1 MNLRL
6 VAPVWSRST
15 ASGKVGTGSVI
26 LTSYEGRQQRVPDPI
41 VSARASNGL
50 DRFLRS
56 KLLNRVTM
64 DSVGSGP
71 DCSPSLCR
79 RFGAEPN
86 GSDDESDF
94 AVAVAISDLRSS
106 GHAD

>member
-1 MNLRL
+1 VLEKVIRGNDLRL

-41 VSARASNGL
+41 VSARASNEL

-56 KLLNRVTM
+56 TLLNRVRM

-71 DCSPSLCR
+71 RLFTITMSKVWGR
-79 RFGAEPN
+79 AE
-86 GSDDESDF
+86 EWQ
-94 AVAVAISDLRSS
+94 R
-106 GHAD
+106 